1 MEKVAFFT
9 RVPFVLYVTS
19 MNAFGSKEF
28 RGGKEGGNIAAH
40 ARACAPR
47 SSISFYRGG
56 VKKKKMKENS
66 VLFMASFFNTY
77 VGIPLVSL
85 LNFYIFGVNLI
96 SFV

>member
-28 RGGKEGGNIAAH
+28 RGGKEGGKYRGTR
-40 ARACAPR
+40 ARVR
-47 SSISFYRGG
+47 VQLISFYRGG

-77 VGIPLVSL
+77 VEIPLVSL

>member
-28 RGGKEGGNIAAH
+28 RGGKEGGK
-40 ARACAPR
+40 
-47 SSISFYRGG
+47 YRGTRAR
-56 VKKKKMKENS
+56 VRAQFRSTVVELKKKMKENS

-77 VGIPLVSL
+77 VEIPLVSL